1 MRADCASS
9 DKPLPAHDLEVITL
23 VGLAHLGSHFFHL
36 VLPPLFPFLRESFG
50 VSWTELGLLQTVFF
64 VASGLAQTPA
74 GFLVDRIGAV
84 RVLAGGLAL
93 LGAGALLAAFAPSFA
108 LLFPAA
114 ALMGLGNSVFHPAD
128 YAILGHRVSPNRLAR
143 AFSVHTIGGT
153 LGWALAPVVMAAVAT
168 GWGWRPALLLAS
180 CLALGLSALILA
192 RKSGLETPSHRE
204 RAASGAEPGRTTT
217 LAVLTARPVLLCFVF
232 FALQAM
238 GVIAL
243 QGFMPLA
250 LGKLWGTELVV
261 AATAVTAFMI
271 GSAVG
276 TAVGGVLADRWP
288 NRQAIIAWG
297 LGLAALCVLVPGHV
311 ALPLPILW
319 VIAALTGA
327 LHGATTPSRDLLVR
341 AAAPPGASGKVF
353 GFVYSGLDL
362 GATIAPAIAGR
373 LLDFGLPQGLFW
385 LAAGVTLLSI
395 LAALAVHASP
405 RPTAHP
411 LGAGSP
417 R

>member
-1 MRADCASS
+1 M
-9 DKPLPAHDLEVITL
+9 
-23 VGLAHLGSHFFHL
+23 
-36 VLPPLFPFLRESFG
+36 RESFG

-192 RKSGLETPSHRE
+192 RKSGLETPPTASE
-204 RAASGAEPGRTTT
+204 RQAEPSPG
-217 LAVLTARPVLLCFVF
+217 AP
-232 FALQAM
+232 
-238 GVIAL
+238 
-243 QGFMPLA
+243 P
-250 LGKLWGTELVV
+250 
-261 AATAVTAFMI
+261 
-271 GSAVG
+271 
-276 TAVGGVLADRWP
+276 RWP
-288 NRQAIIAWG
+288 CSPRARS
-297 LGLAALCVLVPGHV
+297 CSVSSFS
-311 ALPLPILW
+311 
-319 VIAALTGA
+319 
-327 LHGATTPSRDLLVR
+327 PSR
-341 AAAPPGASGKVF
+341 PWG
-353 GFVYSGLDL
+353 
-362 GATIAPAIAGR
+362 
-373 LLDFGLPQGLFW
+373 
-385 LAAGVTLLSI
+385 
-395 LAALAVHASP
+395 
-405 RPTAHP
+405 
-411 LGAGSP
+411 
-417 R
+417 